1 MTSSSKKAAHARP
14 YWNAAT
20 RYGTADATTT
30 FHEQYNKRD
39 FNYAYGR
46 CGEFVRQSGMRG
58 MALGYLTKVRFT
70 RFLST
75 PLAAELT
82 GVDLT
87 RPGQSAQQAARVAVV
102 ADEFFNLLVQYS
114 RSHPFRDG
122 DYGNVQRS
130 RMLQDGS
137 FCIFT
142 GFVEAVASRKLQAL
156 RATWKERY
164 EQAPAPPAR
173 LPDRAATAPPS
184 LQRAPSPLPPPSAPP
199 PPPAP
204 TALPDLD
211 LDLLEAELVAHLEA
225 PSECASHEL
234 GASGCCVRAQA
245 PTYTV
250 QLTVSGRRAS
260 CGKTRLSVI
269 AKGALKKRLRVSIM
283 CSVVEV
289 RRAFRVAR
297 SSSGS
302 LH

>member
-1 MTSSSKKAAHARP
+1 MSSASKKAAYARP

-20 RYGTADATTT
+20 RYGTPDATTT

-39 FNYAYGR
+39 YHYSYGR
-46 CGEFVRQSGMRG
+46 CGEFVRQTGMRG

-75 PLAAELT
+75 PLATELT

-87 RPGQSAQQAARVAVV
+87 RPGQSAEQAARVVVV
-102 ADEFFNLLVQYS
+102 ADEFFDLLVKYS
-114 RSHPFRDG
+114 RWHPFRDG

-142 GFVEAVASRKLQAL
+142 GFVEAVASRELQAL
-156 RATWKERY
+156 RATWKARY
-164 EQAPAPPAR
+164 EQA
-173 LPDRAATAPPS
+173 PDRAATAPPS
-184 LQRAPSPLPPPSAPP
+184 PERAPSPPP

-204 TALPDLD
+204 APPPAPPPAASAGLD
-211 LDLLEAELVAHLEA
+211 LDRLEAELVAHLEA
-225 PSECASHEL
+225 PLECASHEL

-245 PTYTV
+245 PTHTV

-260 CGKTRLSVI
+260 RDTPRLSVI
-269 AKGALKKRLRVSIM
+269 AKGALRKRLRVSAM
-283 CSVVEV
+283 CSVAEV
-289 RRAFRVAR
+289 RRAFGAAR